1 MMPIGKRLLHI
12 KNDAMQGGAHPVK
25 ARIHPRDYKEL
36 EAWIREQNRPHTT
49 GLPQQALDIN
59 NLWGMKI
66 VPDEKVTGLPVLE
79 MKK

>member
-1 MMPIGKRLLHI
+1 MMPIGRRLLLI
-12 KNDAMQGGAHPVK
+12 KNDAISGGQMPKV
-25 ARIHPRDYKEL
+25 ARIHPKDYQDL
-36 EAWIREQNRPHTT
+36 QAWIKEQNRPHTT

-66 VPDEKVTGLPVLE
+66 VADEKVRGLPVLE